1 MKPGEFVSLF
11 NNESAQE
18 AFTKLFKPIIEF
30 TMKELI
36 QSLDQEIES
45 LTASLKTVK
54 AELNA
59 KKAVINSIESTNT
72 ILRTNLTKAEINF
85 NSLEQYT
92 RRDDFF
98 N

>member
-36 QSLDQEIES
+36 QSLD
-45 LTASLKTVK
+45 
-54 AELNA
+54 
-59 KKAVINSIESTNT
+59 
-72 ILRTNLTKAEINF
+72 
-85 NSLEQYT
+85 
-92 RRDDFF
+92 
-98 N
+98 